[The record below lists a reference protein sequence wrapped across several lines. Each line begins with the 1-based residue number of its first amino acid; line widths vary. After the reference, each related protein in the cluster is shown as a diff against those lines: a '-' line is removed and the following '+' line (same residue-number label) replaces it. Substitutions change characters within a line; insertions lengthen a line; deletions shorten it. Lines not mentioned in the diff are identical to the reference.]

1 MQNGR
6 ARLRGQ
12 GVKPSVEFGTDI
24 RYLGPMNKPSTSN
37 PIPDWTD
44 APAVPATQALGYDA
58 WLAADIAAGQADLD
72 AGRTTPLALLR
83 KDLGLE

>member
-1 MQNGR
+1 MN
-6 ARLRGQ
+6 
-12 GVKPSVEFGTDI
+12 PSVEFGTDI
-24 RYLGPMNKPSTSN
+24 RYLGAMNKPSTSN

-44 APAVPATQALGYDA
+44 TPATPATPAPGYDA
-58 WLAADIAAGQADLD
+58 WLAADIAAGIADLN